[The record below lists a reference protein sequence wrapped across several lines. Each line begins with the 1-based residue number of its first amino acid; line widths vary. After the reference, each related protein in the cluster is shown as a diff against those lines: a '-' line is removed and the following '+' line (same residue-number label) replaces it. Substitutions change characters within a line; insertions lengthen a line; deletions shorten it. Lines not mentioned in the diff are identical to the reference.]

1 MDADMQLTIN
11 SFRQLFPDKI
21 FPDISLIFS
30 KIPGIS
36 LTSVKFPDIFGFSRQ
51 VVTLKNADYVL
62 IEQKYWV

>member
-36 LTSVKFPDIFGFSRQ
+36 LTSVKFSDIFRFPMFFRQ
-51 VVTLKNADYVL
+51 VVTLFIISYTKA
-62 IEQKYWV
+62 